1 MEITT
6 HIVVAVLILL
16 GAGVLVMFERNS
28 RRNARVKTEDPSG
41 GSAGAGRKTA

>member
-28 RRNARVKTEDPSG
+28 RRNAKVKTEDASG

>member
-6 HIVVAVLILL
+6 HIVVAVLILV

-28 RRNARVKTEDPSG
+28 RRNARRAAEGAPSG
-41 GSAGAGRKTA
+41 SPGSSRKTA